1 MSLRNVFL
9 YGILAEKYGKIHKF
23 AVESVGE
30 ALRALESQFPGFR
43 QDIKRDEYYYVA
55 CGELKKNN
63 LMDKQSVFMNY
74 KKGDFHICPEVCG
87 AGGGLGGIFAAVLGA
102 VLMVVSIWVPPA
114 GVFGMQL
121 LTGSMVFGLGLAMF
135 ASGILQMLS
144 PTPEI
149 PDYSGRE
156 KPDERPSYLFDGP
169 VNTTEQGGPIPLIY
183 GEVLVGST
191 IISTSL
197 DVEDI

>member
-1 MSLRNVFL
+1 
-9 YGILAEKYGKIHKF
+9 
-23 AVESVGE
+23 
-30 ALRALESQFPGFR
+30 
-43 QDIKRDEYYYVA
+43 
-55 CGELKKNN
+55 
-63 LMDKQSVFMNY
+63 
-74 KKGDFHICPEVCG
+74 
-87 AGGGLGGIFAAVLGA
+87 
-102 VLMVVSIWVPPA
+102 
-114 GVFGMQL
+114 
-121 LTGSMVFGLGLAMF
+121 MVFGLGLAMF

-156 KPDERPSYLFDGP
+156 KPDSRPSYLFDGP